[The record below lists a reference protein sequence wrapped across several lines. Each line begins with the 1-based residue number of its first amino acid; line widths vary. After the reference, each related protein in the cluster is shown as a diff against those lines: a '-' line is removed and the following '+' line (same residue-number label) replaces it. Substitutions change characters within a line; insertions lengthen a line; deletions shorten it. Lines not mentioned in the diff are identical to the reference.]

1 MKTPRILATTIA
13 LLLATTTLHAQTWDG
28 GGTSD
33 SLLTAANWNPDGI
46 PGINANVIFAGNVRL
61 TPNVSSDFQV
71 NSLTF
76 NNTAGAF
83 VFGGVATLS
92 TKDGGLTNNDTD
104 TQTFNNLM
112 NFGLTS
118 VSSINTASGAL
129 VLNGGVSIG
138 NATVTLTGA
147 SALTFGS
154 TLTGA
159 GTITKTGTGAFNLA
173 STATAI
179 GADFNLNGGTTTL
192 SAGTTQTFSIG
203 SVITMGGG
211 NLTLNESAILDG
223 GQLTRTS
230 GTLSIAAG
238 KTLTIQNGGDVNYT
252 GSFTHGTASTIT
264 VTGAGSTFNTTSTL
278 SLSGGSTFNV
288 LAGASASAGIG
299 QIFIANTG
307 NGTVTVDGAGS
318 SLGGGALSVATNGN
332 TGALTFSNG
341 ATGNF
346 SSISVDSSG
355 VAGTNGTLNI
365 QSGAAVSAGSLA
377 LGTGT
382 AVNTGATTIT
392 GAGSSLTVTG
402 AGTTT
407 IGAASASTAT
417 FNMDNGAFF
426 HSGTGAITVNA
437 RGTITVNNG
446 ATFNAN
452 SDMTLNGGQLTRGSA
467 GIFNLAAGK
476 TLTVQN
482 GGDAVFAG
490 TFFSTGGNITV
501 SGSGSTLQG
510 TGIFFTVSGGSTTNI
525 SAGGMVSSAGNVYVA
540 TSGNAVVTVDGSGSS
555 FSGNLLNFGLVGNT
569 GTMTFSN
576 GAAGAFGHAN
586 VGCGEAGTS
595 AALNV
600 QSGASFTAYGFNL
613 ANFAAAATGTVLV
626 TGVGSTF
633 TLTGGDAFIGASS
646 GSTATVNIQNG
657 GTFNS
662 TTGTT
667 SVGATG
673 VIALTGGGF
682 GLTGGTYI
690 SNGNLTLSG
699 QLTGGAFSAFQQLA
713 GTFTV
718 TNGGDATFG
727 GTTLFQTA
735 SSVVVTG
742 AGSTLTTD
750 LFSGTGLVF
759 NNASLAISAGGVVI
773 ADTFLHIGIVAPTS
787 VTVDGAGSQ
796 LQTYTSVTSIW
807 GGGGGT
813 PVITFS
819 GNATGNFG
827 FVALGLNG
835 NTTIATLNIQS
846 GADVTMFGIAVANTT
861 DTTQAIVNVGGAGST
876 FTANFN
882 DITLGAASG
891 STATLNITSGGTVT
905 TVTTVSAGDNNNLIL
920 NATGTVNLNGGS
932 LILGDP
938 TVRNGGVLNFNSGLL
953 SLDESL
959 TVGATGLLGGNLT
972 LASVRN
978 LTLGATHTTTIEAF
992 NVLTLNGG
1000 TLRTG
1005 ALTNNGTLD
1014 FIRGTLA
1021 ITGAGGFNIG
1031 TGALGANV
1039 TLSTGANL
1047 QVTNTAT
1054 VASGGSLT
1062 VDGGSATLGVLN
1074 NNGVIEH
1081 LRGTLAVTGAATNV
1095 TGGEI
1100 FATRTVAVGG
1110 AFTNQFGARVTL
1122 QNGTGRIS
1130 GAGTM
1135 TNAGLITGDGTVAM
1149 GLTNISTGDIRAESG
1164 RTLYFTGGAAANSG
1178 DFILQGGTLDFASA
1192 VTNSATGFISG
1203 RGALHTGGI
1212 TNSGVM
1218 AFSGG
1223 TTDIRGDLTNSS
1235 GGRIVTSGGGATTTF
1250 FDDVA
1255 HNGTEIHTG
1264 AGASSVF
1271 FGALSGAGPFTGT
1284 GTVYSNGDLRPGN
1297 SPATVSYG
1305 GSLVLGSFSTTT
1317 MEIGGLSEGAQYDS
1331 LQIASSFY
1339 ADGILALALINGY
1352 APSLGDMFDLF
1363 DTASTTG
1370 AFDSLILPALA
1381 QYLAWNTSAL
1391 YTTGEVRISS
1401 SLTPIEQWRL
1411 LHFGTPANLND
1422 GADDADP
1429 DGDGAKNLLEYAL
1442 GLDPRTHSAN
1452 GLPALSVVTAG
1463 ATQHIALTITR
1474 PLSATDI
1481 TYQIEIGGALISFLP
1496 GSSYSISG
1504 DISTNA
1510 NTTQVSRI
1518 NDGTFETLVI
1528 RDNTALTA
1536 ATSRF
1541 LRLKVSNP

>member
-92 TKDGGLTNNDTD
+92 IKDGGLTNNDTD

-159 GTITKTGTGAFNLA
+159 GTITKTGTGAFNFA

-230 GTLSIAAG
+230 GTLAIAAG
-238 KTLTIQNGGDVNYT
+238 KTLTIQNGGDVNFT
-252 GSFTHGTASTIT
+252 GVFTNSTASTIT
-264 VTGAGSTFNTTSTL
+264 VTGAGSTFNTTGTFTL
-278 SLSGGSTFNV
+278 NGGSTLNV
-288 LAGASASAGIG
+288 LAGASASAGLG
-299 QIFIANTG
+299 QIFIASTG

-318 SLGGGALSVATNGN
+318 SLGGGGLSVATNGN
-332 TGALTFSNG
+332 TGTLTFSNG

-346 SSISVDSSG
+346 SSLVVDNSG

-365 QSGAAVSAGSLA
+365 QSGAAVSAGSFA
-377 LGTGT
+377 LGIGT

-437 RGTITVNNG
+437 TGTITVNNG

-452 SDMTLNGGQLTRGSA
+452 SDMTLNGGQLTRGST

-482 GGDAVFAG
+482 GGDAIFTG
-490 TFFSTGGNITV
+490 TYIAPANTIYNVT
-501 SGSGSTLQG
+501 GSGSTLSSNSTLSFTNG
-510 TGIFFTVSGGSTTNI
+510 TSVSVSGAGSSISSGSGALILGGNGGSGALGLLSNAAGSAVDLSIATIGAGSIGSLSLNSGADFTVTSTFNFGATT
-525 SAGGMVSSAGNVYVA
+525 ATSSA
-540 TSGNAVVTVDGSGSS
+540 TLLVDGP
-555 FSGNLLNFGLVGNT
+555 
-569 GTMTFSN
+569 
-576 GAAGAFGHAN
+576 
-586 VGCGEAGTS
+586 
-595 AALNV
+595 
-600 QSGASFTAYGFNL
+600 
-613 ANFAAAATGTVLV
+613 
-626 TGVGSTF
+626 GSTF
-633 TLTGGDAFIGASS
+633 THSTGSGFFGANS
-646 GSTATVNIQNG
+646 GSTASLTVQNG
-657 GTFNS
+657 ATYSS

-673 VIALTGGGF
+673 VIALN
-682 GLTGGTYI
+682 GGTYI

-718 TNGGDATFG
+718 TNGGDANFSASP
-727 GTTLFQTA
+727 LFAAA

-742 AGSTLTTD
+742 AGSTLTTNLLSGASLD
-750 LFSGTGLVF
+750 FS
-759 NNASLAISAGGVVI
+759 NASLAISAGGFVE
-773 ADTFLHIGIVAPTS
+773 ADIVLHIGIFTPTS
-787 VTVDGAGSQ
+787 VTVDGAGSR
-796 LQTYTSVTSIW
+796 LQTRTAITSIW

-813 PVITFS
+813 PVVTFS
-819 GNATGNFG
+819 GNATGTVG
-827 FVALGLNG
+827 FVQLGLNG

-861 DTTQAIVNVGGAGST
+861 DTTQATVNVGGAGST
-876 FTANFN
+876 FTADFN

-905 TVTTVSAGDNNNLIL
+905 TLTTVVAGDNNNLIL

-972 LASVRN
+972 LGSAKN

-992 NVLTLNGG
+992 NVFTLNGG

-1005 ALTNNGTLD
+1005 ALTNNGTLA
-1014 FIRGTLA
+1014 FNSGTLG

-1054 VASGGSLT
+1054 VSGGGSLT

-1110 AFTNQFGARVTL
+1110 AFTNQSGARVTL

-1164 RTLYFTGGAAANSG
+1164 RTLYFTGGAATNSG

-1223 TTDIRGDLTNSS
+1223 TTDIRGDVTNSS

-1305 GSLVLGSFSTTT
+1305 GSLVLGNGTLT
-1317 MEIGGLSEGAQYDS
+1317 MELGGLSEGTQYDS
-1331 LQIASSFY
+1331 LHIASSLY
-1339 ADGILALALINGY
+1339 ADGILSLALINGY
-1352 APSLGDMFDLF
+1352 MPALGAMFDIF
-1363 DTASTTG
+1363 DTASTSG
-1370 AFDSLILPALA
+1370 AFDSFMLPALA

-1391 YTTGEVRISS
+1391 YSTGTVSVQS
-1401 SLTPIEQWRL
+1401 TLTPIEQWRL
-1411 LHFGTPANLND
+1411 LHFSDPANAGD
-1422 GADDADP
+1422 GADNNDF
-1429 DGDGAKNLLEYAL
+1429 DGDGAQNLLEYAL
-1442 GLDPRTHSAN
+1442 ALDPRVPSAD
-1452 GLPALSVVTAG
+1452 GLPALSVITVG
-1463 ATQHIALTITR
+1463 ADQHVALTIVR
-1474 PLSATDI
+1474 PLSATDVDYRFEVA
-1481 TYQIEIGGALISFLP
+1481 TNLTSYDAGSFYGPGGDAP
-1496 GSSYSISG
+1496 
-1504 DISTNA
+1504 TNA
-1510 NTTQVSRI
+1510 FTTQVSRT
-1518 NDGTFETLVI
+1518 NDGTLETITV
-1528 RDNTALTA
+1528 RDNTAISGA
-1536 ATSRF
+1536 ARRF
-1541 LRLKVSNP
+1541 LRLKISNP